1 MEWELSAIEVRVL
14 GCLLEKELATPEYYP
29 LSLNALVNACNQK
42 SSRQPVLSLSPEA
55 VTEALR
61 SLKELRLV
69 VQSDASRVAKYYQ
82 SFGKHYNLVNRETAL
97 MGLLLLRGPQTPGEL
112 RTRADNL
119 CPFDSLEEVIATLE
133 HLASSSLVVQLPRQ
147 PGQKEQRYAHLLAGA
162 AEVAIPAGAPTQ
174 EEPTVVVRRVGGER
188 IEALEERVTQLEEEL
203 ASLREAFLTLK
214 QSLGE

>member
-1 MEWELSAIEVRVL
+1 MEWELNDIEVRVL

-55 VTEALR
+55 VTDALR
-61 SLKELRLV
+61 SLKEMRLV

-119 CPFDSLEEVIATLE
+119 CPFDSLEQVSATLDN
-133 HLASSSLVVQLPRQ
+133 LASSSLVVQLPRQ
-147 PGQKEQRYAHLLAGA
+147 PGQKEQRYAHLLAGTP
-162 AEVAIPAGAPTQ
+162 EAGPTTASNLD
-174 EEPTVVVRRVGGER
+174 EPPVVIRRIGGER
-188 IEALEERVTQLEEEL
+188 IDALEERVALLEEEL
-203 ASLREAFLTLK
+203 ASLRQAFLAFK
-214 QSLGE
+214 ESLGE

>member
-1 MEWELSAIEVRVL
+1 MDWELNDIEVRVL

-42 SSRQPVLSLSPEA
+42 SSRQPVLSLAPET

-61 SLKELRLV
+61 SLKEMRLV

-119 CPFDSLEEVIATLE
+119 CAFDSLEEVIATLE

-162 AEVAIPAGAPTQ
+162 PDMASATGASAQDEAP
-174 EEPTVVVRRVGGER
+174 VVVRRIGGER
-188 IEALEERVTQLEEEL
+188 VEALEERVAQLEEEL
-203 ASLREAFLTLK
+203 ASLRQAFLTLK

>member
-1 MEWELSAIEVRVL
+1 MEWELGDVEVRVL

-42 SSRQPVLSLSPEA
+42 TNRQPVLSLAAET
-55 VTEALR
+55 VIEALR
-61 SLKELRLV
+61 SLKEMRLV

-82 SFGKHYNLVNRETAL
+82 SFAKHYNLVNRETAL

-119 CPFDSLEEVIATLE
+119 CSFESLEQVSATLDR
-133 HLASSSLVVQLPRQ
+133 LASSSLVMQLPRQ

-162 AEVAIPAGAPTQ
+162 PEPASITGGDVQGEA
-174 EEPTVVVRRVGGER
+174 TVVVRRVGGER

-203 ASLREAFLTLK
+203 ASLHEAFLSLK
-214 QSLGE
+214 QRLGD

>member
-1 MEWELSAIEVRVL
+1 MEWELNDIEVRVL

-42 SSRQPVLSLSPEA
+42 SSRQPVLSLSPET

-61 SLKELRLV
+61 SLKEMRLV

-82 SFGKHYNLVNRETAL
+82 SFGKHYNMVNRETAL

-119 CPFDSLEEVIATLE
+119 CPFDSLEQVIATLE

-162 AEVAIPAGAPTQ
+162 PEMTSATAASPLD
-174 EEPTVVVRRVGGER
+174 EPTVVVRRIGGER
-188 IEALEERVTQLEEEL
+188 IDSLEERVARLEEEL
-203 ASLREAFLTLK
+203 ASLRQAFLALK

>member
-1 MEWELSAIEVRVL
+1 MDWELNEVEVRVL

-42 SSRQPVLSLSPEA
+42 SSRQPVLSLSPET

-61 SLKELRLV
+61 SLKEMRLV

-82 SFGKHYNLVNRETAL
+82 SFGKHYNMVNRETAL

-119 CPFDSLEEVIATLE
+119 CPFESLDQVGATLD

-147 PGQKEQRYAHLLAGA
+147 PGQKEQRYAHLLAGTPEVGPTA
-162 AEVAIPAGAPTQ
+162 ASPQ
-174 EEPTVVVRRVGGER
+174 EEPTVVIRRVGGER
-188 IEALEERVTQLEEEL
+188 IDALEARVGQLEEEL
-203 ASLREAFLTLK
+203 TSLRQAFLALK

>member
-1 MEWELSAIEVRVL
+1 MEWELNDIEVRVL

-61 SLKELRLV
+61 SLKEMRLV

-82 SFGKHYNLVNRETAL
+82 SFGKHYNMVNRETAL
-97 MGLLLLRGPQTPGEL
+97 IGLLLLRGPQTPGEL

-119 CPFDSLEEVIATLE
+119 CPFDSLEQVITTLE

-162 AEVAIPAGAPTQ
+162 PEMPAATAVHPLD
-174 EEPTVVVRRVGGER
+174 EPTVVVRRIGGER
-188 IEALEERVTQLEEEL
+188 IDSLEERVTRLEEEL
-203 ASLREAFLTLK
+203 ASLRQAFLALK